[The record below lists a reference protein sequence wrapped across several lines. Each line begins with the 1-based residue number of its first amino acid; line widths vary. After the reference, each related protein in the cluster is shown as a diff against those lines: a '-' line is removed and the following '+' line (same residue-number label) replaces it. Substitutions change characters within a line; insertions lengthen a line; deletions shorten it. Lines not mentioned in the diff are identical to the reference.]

1 MKTSLA
7 SLRETSSFLLAGINI
22 RTSLEEGENQ
32 HGESNMQAARLAII
46 VIVVSISL
54 ASSGQ
59 AESIKKSEGD
69 YQTQN
74 FRQWWDTDL
83 QWHFSELP
91 TTGNVPDFRIPY
103 SGHDYPDRGGGT
115 EKALQDYDRAFHRGR
130 PLAADWEREDTGQNG
145 RKKAP
150 EWVQGAGFFRNLFAG
165 LGPREPD
172 VPSWYGHCN
181 GWTAAAIRHAAP
193 EHSVRKNGVI
203 FSPAD
208 IKGLLAEIYMY
219 SDSEFLGGEDFAIN
233 PALMH
238 VVVTNWLG
246 RGSHPIGIE
255 TTLGEEKWNYP
266 AYAFSTN
273 SAQRDDHTIEV
284 KMNLAYSMSTR
295 EEYDFARHL
304 KRIKYF
310 HYKLLLDDDGKIVGG
325 EYYRDSS
332 QMDMLWI
339 PMHPA
344 QGGDEGNKRGNP
356 HVDVKKVLA
365 LWRSSVSKDLRSK
378 WYNIDPI
385 DLDRIQTGNDEEG
398 NDKEGNDEEGND
410 EEANEDEE
418 GLEWL
423 DGPGA
428 APPAPE
434 GPGPA
439 EAVIEL
445 ADN

>member
-1 MKTSLA
+1 
-7 SLRETSSFLLAGINI
+7 
-22 RTSLEEGENQ
+22 
-32 HGESNMQAARLAII
+32 MQAARLAIL
-46 VIVVSISL
+46 VTVVSILL
-54 ASSGQ
+54 ANSGQ
-59 AESIKKSEGD
+59 ADAIKKSESD
-69 YQTQN
+69 YQTRN

-83 QWHFSELP
+83 QWQFSELP
-91 TTGNVPDFRIPY
+91 ATGQVPEFRVPY

-115 EKALQDYDRAFHRGR
+115 ATALKDYDRAFHRGQ
-130 PLAADWEREDTGQNG
+130 PLATEWEEEDTGQNG
-145 RKKAP
+145 RKRAP
-150 EWVQGAGFFRNLFAG
+150 EWVPGAGFFRNLMAG

-172 VPSWYGHCN
+172 VPGWYGHCN

-193 EHSVRKNGVI
+193 QHSVRKNGVV

-219 SDSEFLGGEDFAIN
+219 SDSEFLGGEDDFAIN

-266 AYAFSTN
+266 AYAFSST
-273 SAQRDDHTIEV
+273 SAKRDEHTIEV

-295 EEYDFARHL
+295 QEFDFAQHI
-304 KRIKYF
+304 KRIKFF
-310 HYKLLLDDDGKIVGG
+310 HYKLSLDDDGKIVGG

-339 PMHPA
+339 PIHPA
-344 QGGDEGNKRGNP
+344 QGGEEGNKRGNP

-365 LWRSSVSKDLRSK
+365 LWRLSVSQDLRSK
-378 WYNIDPI
+378 WFNIDPTEE
-385 DLDRIQTGNDEEG
+385 DRIETAYEGEPEAPHEQVDEVEQV
-398 NDKEGNDEEGND
+398 DEAVADTSVGP
-410 EEANEDEE
+410 EEA
-418 GLEWL
+418 
-423 DGPGA
+423 A
-428 APPAPE
+428 
-434 GPGPA
+434 
-439 EAVIEL
+439 IEL